1 MKKVHATRKSKYHH
15 FVTCS
20 PKEILSW
27 IKHMSTL
34 ILINYILIMVMI
46 KMMERAVMI
55 MMIINEGPLVNAL
68 LVTRIADDY

>member
-1 MKKVHATRKSKYHH
+1 
-15 FVTCS
+15 
-20 PKEILSW
+20 
-27 IKHMSTL
+27 MSTL